1 MLFMML
7 PMMMVEM
14 KRVLRVLM
22 TMMKSRTC
30 LHKES
35 WNVQFK
41 LHEFSVSSKVDRAP
55 ARYLGGH

>member
-1 MLFMML
+1 MLLML

-14 KRVLRVLM
+14 KRARTVFM
-22 TMMKSRTC
+22 TMMKFRTC

-41 LHEFSVSSKVDRAP
+41 LHEFSVSSKVDTARAW
-55 ARYLGGH
+55 YLGGH